1 MEISTLTAL
10 RMYDTARRATG
21 GGADSAPGQT
31 TSLGPALERAGTSFV
46 ETLQKGEDTAKRAMT
61 GQADLPS
68 LVAAMAET
76 ELAVQTAVTVRDRVV
91 EAYQEILR
99 MPV

>member
-1 MEISTLTAL
+1 MEIAKATAL

-21 GGADSAPGQT
+21 GGASAAGREST
-31 TSLGPALERAGTSFV
+31 AATALERAGRSFV
-46 ETLQKGEDTAKRAMT
+46 ETLQKGEDTAKQAMT

-68 LVAAMAET
+68 LVAAMAQT
-76 ELAVQTAVTVRDRVV
+76 ELAVQTAVTVRDKVV